1 MLGRISEWTSRSAS
15 PRLFSVRARRGCSK
29 AEEKWKNGGAH
40 CGGVFP
46 GKHTEMS
53 EEALEA
59 QRFSP
64 VARILKPNDGIGDG
78 PGRECDART

>member
-1 MLGRISEWTSRSAS
+1 MLGISEWASRSAS

-29 AEEKWKNGGAH
+29 AEEKWKNGDAH

-46 GKHTEMS
+46 AKHAELS

-59 QRFSP
+59 QSFSLG
-64 VARILKPNDGIGDG
+64 ARILKPSDGIGDG
-78 PGRECDART
+78 PGWECDART